1 MSSLRVDALWGAC
14 YNRLMNQVLIE
25 SAISTGCRFQIVQG
39 DITREEVDVIVNAA
53 NTHLQH
59 GGGVAGVISRVGG
72 PEIQRESDQ
81 WLQKHGPISHDFPAY
96 TTGGRLPCK
105 YAIHAVGPIWGS
117 GDEENK
123 LTAAV
128 TGSLRLTDEL
138 KLNSIALPAISTG
151 IYGFPK
157 DRAARVI
164 FEAIKTYFTKNPQSG
179 LELVRLTLFDKSTV
193 EVFLKV
199 WHEKT

>member
-1 MSSLRVDALWGAC
+1 
-14 YNRLMNQVLIE
+14 MNQVLMD
-25 SAISTGCRFQIVQG
+25 SLMDTGCRFQIVQG

-81 WLQKHGPISHDFPAY
+81 WLREHGPISHWAPAY

-105 YAIHAVGPIWGS
+105 YIIHAVGPIWGS
-117 GDEENK
+117 GDEDNK
-123 LTAAV
+123 LAAAV
-128 TGSLRLTDEL
+128 TGSLRLSDEL
-138 KLNSIALPAISTG
+138 NLKSIALPAISTG

-157 DRAARVI
+157 DPAARVI
-164 FEAIKTYFTKNPQSG
+164 FEAIKEYFSQNSQSG
-179 LELVRLTLFDKSTV
+179 LKLVRLTLFDKSTV
-193 EVFLKV
+193 DIFLQT